1 MTHSFKLHPL
11 MQNFD
16 QVLESCPDVEGLR
29 AQMEDMKARLGKLAE
44 LEDAMKTIKSKT
56 NEKYE
61 ELALIALELGVLQM
75 KSDEKLINL

>member
-1 MTHSFKLHPL
+1 